1 MLYLCSRLL
10 AVTVFTRVGVMPILI
25 DIEPPA
31 NESAF
36 WNDEFERGKV
46 LLFASTRGQAPLKP
60 SYLCRVKADP

>member
-1 MLYLCSRLL
+1 
-10 AVTVFTRVGVMPILI
+10 MPILI
-25 DIEPPA
+25 DIEAPA